1 MCKVLNNSF
10 KNIHF
15 IFHELKFKE
24 AAPKLVSLKQT
35 RFTHNDKHL
44 ISWLWF

>member
-15 IFHELKFKE
+15 IFHVLKFKE
-24 AAPKLVSLKQT
+24 AAPKLGHS
-35 RFTHNDKHL
+35 NKHAL
-44 ISWLWF
+44 PIMMSI

>member
-1 MCKVLNNSF
+1 MCEVSNKSF

-15 IFHELKFKE
+15 IFYVLKFKE

-35 RFTHNDKHL
+35 CFTHNDKHL
-44 ISWLWF
+44 I